1 MNYKKI
7 YDSLINKGKNR
18 ILEGYYERHHIV
30 PRCIGGNDSEE
41 NIVNLT
47 PEEHYLAHQLLV
59 KIYPKNHSL
68 VKAAAMMIPNR
79 PSNKMYGWLRRK
91 FSEAQSESQSGSG
104 NSQYGTMWI
113 TNGIEEIKI
122 RNNIPDGWQKGRL
135 SSFKKQKEKEILKE
149 QKLTAKKEELRRWH
163 EIYVEYGFDGVKKAG
178 YKYSKPNLVMSF
190 AKYLPEFIPQNGKKR
205 SIHSRVAD
213 K

>member
-7 YDSLINKGKNR
+7 YNSLIDRGKNR
-18 ILEGYYERHHIV
+18 ILEGYYERHHII
-30 PRCIGGNDSEE
+30 PKCMGGDDSKE
-41 NIVNLT
+41 NLVNLT

-59 KIYPKNHSL
+59 KIYPENNGL
-68 VKAAAMMIPNR
+68 IKAAAIMTVNR
-79 PSNKMYGWLRRK
+79 SNNKMYGWIRRR
-91 FSEAQSESQSGSG
+91 FSEAQSDSQSGSG

-122 RNNIPDGWQKGRL
+122 RNNIPSGWQKGRL
-135 SSFKKQKEKEILKE
+135 SSFKKQKEKKELKQRALASKQE
-149 QKLTAKKEELRRWH
+149 KLRRWH
-163 EIYVEYGFDGVKKAG
+163 KIYVEHGFDGVKKAG
-178 YKYSKPNLVMSF
+178 YKYSKPNLVTSF
-190 AKYLPEFIPQNGKKR
+190 AKYLPEFVPQNGKKR